1 MHKNL
6 LTMMVFTI
14 LTLTISGCSST
25 GSKSGKGSAAAKND
39 SKSKSYTHETLRE
52 VKDVYHSM
60 KIVKHVASNSEDLYL
75 DSKSGI
81 FMEYK
86 YDQLLKVEQIPS
98 PKAQVYVVSG
108 LSLSSCN
115 ADQPY
120 LVNMFYV
127 RNSKLGDTN
136 LNYCTDEVPFAVASD
151 KGDKFVLFTAFTSQD
166 AAVIEVNSSFKASN
180 TTFRRV
186 KEKQYS
192 LLSDYKKK
200 SRKSAEALMSKT
212 DVEGLSQHSVTMLEK
227 AKTENQTIDH
237 SYQIR
242 ETGPLKLI

>member
-1 MHKNL
+1 
-6 LTMMVFTI
+6 MMVIYAI
-14 LTLTISGCSST
+14 LTITIFGCSST
-25 GSKSGKGSAAAKND
+25 GSKTAKGSAAHKYD
-39 SKSKSYTHETLRE
+39 SQGKSYTHETLRE
-52 VKDVYHSM
+52 VKDVDHSM
-60 KIVKHVASNSEDLYL
+60 RIVKEVASNKEDLYL
-75 DSKSGI
+75 EGEKGI

-108 LSLSSCN
+108 LNLSSCN

-127 RNSKLGDTN
+127 RNSKLGDTY

-151 KGDKFVLFTAFTSQD
+151 RGDKFVLFTAFTSQD
-166 AAVIEVNSSFKASN
+166 AAVMEVNSSFKATY

-192 LLSDYKKK
+192 LLSDYKYK
-200 SRKSAEALMSKT
+200 SRTSVEALLSKT
-212 DVEGLSQHSVTMLEK
+212 DVEGLSQHSVSMLEK

-242 ETGPLKLI
+242 ETGPVNVDLTK